1 MARGM
6 RRAASEA
13 SFPGG
18 LCAVYKPAGPSSF
31 AIVARVRDIL
41 KRAEGLRPR
50 DPAVVR
56 PRTRVPQPKV
66 GHGGTSPGSLAHLV
80 QHNSS

>member
-6 RRAASEA
+6 RAASEA
-13 SFPGG
+13 SFPSG
-18 LCAVYKPAGPSSF
+18 LCAVYKPAGSSSF

-50 DPAVVR
+50 DPADVR

-80 QHNSS
+80 QHNS